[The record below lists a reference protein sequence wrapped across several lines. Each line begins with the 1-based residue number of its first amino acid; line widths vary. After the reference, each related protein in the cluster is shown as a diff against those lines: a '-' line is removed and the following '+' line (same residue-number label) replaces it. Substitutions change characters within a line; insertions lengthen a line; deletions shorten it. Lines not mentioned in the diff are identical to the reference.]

1 MAEITAAA
9 VMALREKTGL
19 PMMECK
25 KALRECGGNTDEAV
39 EWLRKQGIKTQA
51 LRADRETS
59 CGRLAVFTD
68 PALGVATIIEMRCES
83 PPVAGS
89 PDFKDFC
96 NDIAKTLALGP
107 GANTPEELLAQ
118 KSQAHPGQTLAELKA
133 DLFNRMREVFEL
145 ARIKRVN
152 APCGGYAHHDGSKA
166 ALVEIAGEKV
176 AEAAE
181 TAKEIAM
188 HVVALSPQGDQ
199 AGHAAALHILA
210 ADKMARALGRHE
222 QNVVS
227 GRRLHL
233 AEVEVEAVAGHQHR
247 PRLEVRLDA
256 RLVNIPLQLVG
267 EEDVDHVSLLDGVLD
282 AERLEAMAFGELI
295 VGSAGSLGHNHL
307 EAAITEVL
315 GLGVPLRAVAD
326 DGDGLAGEVLEIG
339 VGVVVDRAGQG
350 VRSRKTKGGEGKG
363 STLGQ
368 QLV

>member
-68 PALGVATIIEMRCES
+68 PARGVATIIEMRCES

-118 KSQAHPGQTLAELKA
+118 KSQAHPDKTLAELKA

-166 ALVEIAGEKV
+166 ALVEIAGAKI

-188 HVVALSPQGDQ
+188 HVVALAPQAIRKEDLDPAVIDKEREILTEAARNEGKPENIITKMIEGRLRNFFAQCVLLEQPFVKDDKQSVGQLAKQ
-199 AGHAAALHILA
+199 AGIEIKAV
-210 ADKMARALGRHE
+210 DNWRLGE
-222 QNVVS
+222 
-227 GRRLHL
+227 
-233 AEVEVEAVAGHQHR
+233 
-247 PRLEVRLDA
+247 
-256 RLVNIPLQLVG
+256 
-267 EEDVDHVSLLDGVLD
+267 
-282 AERLEAMAFGELI
+282 
-295 VGSAGSLGHNHL
+295 
-307 EAAITEVL
+307 
-315 GLGVPLRAVAD
+315 
-326 DGDGLAGEVLEIG
+326 
-339 VGVVVDRAGQG
+339 
-350 VRSRKTKGGEGKG
+350 
-363 STLGQ
+363 
-368 QLV
+368 